1 MKPFD
6 VCLGYAAMMMTY
18 KGMSIEDIDNM
29 SISRFLMFMPDLE
42 ALGMSMGSEMT
53 QEEIRRRRTKKD

>member
-6 VCLGYAAMMMTY
+6 VCQGYAAMMMTY

-53 QEEIRRRRTKKD
+53 QEEIQRRRTKKD